1 MRTIVEADGDD
12 LVVIL
17 PQELIDD
24 LELKPGDDIDITEE
38 NEKVVLTP
46 AKTQR

>member
-17 PQELIDD
+17 PQELMAD
-24 LELKPGDDIDITEE
+24 LELKPGDDIDLVEE
-38 NEKVVLTP
+38 NGKVVITP
-46 AKTQR
+46 AKTP